1 MKLATGLESAD
12 KADPLFSMKNDV
24 NLSLQL
30 NLKTCLAFCRMADT
44 NFEFSTF
51 FKDHF
56 SQFFATEDMSAENQ

>member
-56 SQFFATEDMSAENQ
+56 